1 MAHER
6 AEMKKMVE
14 ENTKEIE
21 SLKVTVQQLQ
31 EKDAAQQE
39 EIDDLRNKLVHLLKQ
54 EQLKGRHNATI
65 ATESGLDDSR
75 VRERRSA
82 ATTAAAGLNRT
93 MPARLSRRD
102 AADKHQQQGRSAAAK
117 GTGATA
123 EDAVQPREEDPL
135 EELLRKVERQPQL
148 KRQILQRLGGA
159 DAAELPL
166 QRCNEDR
173 RRREKSSP
181 KRDNDRFAFTRR
193 VMQIEVTGTM
203 RGNGS
208 PHMVAAP
215 PPQSEY
221 TSTTRRLIEKARRG
235 SPRGRA
241 ADESDQE
248 NDYRNA
254 PRDRERHCP
263 VIREVHDNYL
273 SPSSRRYGGDDE
285 DAETTYE
292 KYFRSSAA
300 DNDHDYY

>member
-1 MAHER
+1 M
-6 AEMKKMVE
+6 
-14 ENTKEIE
+14 
-21 SLKVTVQQLQ
+21 QQLQ

-173 RRREKSSP
+173 RRREK
-181 KRDNDRFAFTRR
+181 
-193 VMQIEVTGTM
+193 
-203 RGNGS
+203 
-208 PHMVAAP
+208 
-215 PPQSEY
+215 
-221 TSTTRRLIEKARRG
+221 
-235 SPRGRA
+235 
-241 ADESDQE
+241 
-248 NDYRNA
+248 
-254 PRDRERHCP
+254 
-263 VIREVHDNYL
+263 
-273 SPSSRRYGGDDE
+273 
-285 DAETTYE
+285 
-292 KYFRSSAA
+292 
-300 DNDHDYY
+300 